1 MEHSLL
7 YDGRGLSEDDLL
19 DLLACAADVE
29 AVGGVLDADTL
40 EVEVFNLVGGSSVHV
55 ADTCV
60 EVGGESEFR
69 CCGSSENVEAVD
81 INLFIR
87 SFRCLEID
95 RFCFKID
102 YIIRIDNALTF

>member
-40 EVEVFNLVGGSSVHV
+40 EVEVFNLVGGSSV
-55 ADTCV
+55 
-60 EVGGESEFR
+60 FR
-69 CCGSSENVEAVD
+69 RWAGH
-81 INLFIR
+81 L
-87 SFRCLEID
+87 
-95 RFCFKID
+95 K
-102 YIIRIDNALTF
+102 